1 MKIIKQ
7 KITLNVPANQASA
20 KAPLGPTLGQYGIPI
35 ADFCKKFNDISSIYK
50 DGTLLKVHA
59 TLYED
64 GDYSLILQI
73 PDLNFFIKK
82 TIGVETSTGTTG
94 KYKCIENTKI
104 NYVIS
109 SHALYEICKIKYKNA
124 DEEELKLHFKKIL
137 GSLKSMGIVIFP
149 SKMLGTE

>member
-1 MKIIKQ
+1 MKTIKQ

-35 ADFCKKFNDISSIYK
+35 ADFCKKFNDLSSIYK

-64 GDYSLILQI
+64 GDYSLELQI

-82 TIGVETSTGTTG
+82 TIGLETSTSTTG
-94 KYKCIENTKI
+94 KYKCVENNKI

-109 SHALYEICKIKYKNA
+109 SNALYEICKIKHINA
-124 DEEELKLHFKKIL
+124 DEQELRTNYKKIL
-137 GSLKSMGIVIFP
+137 GSLKSMGVVVFP
-149 SKMLGTE
+149 SNLLKTE